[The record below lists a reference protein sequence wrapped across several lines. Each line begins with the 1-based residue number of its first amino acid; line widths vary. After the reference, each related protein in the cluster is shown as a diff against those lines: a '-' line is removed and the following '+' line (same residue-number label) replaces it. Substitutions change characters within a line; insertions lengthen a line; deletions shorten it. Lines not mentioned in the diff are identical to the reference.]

1 MSDPTVVGRDALAGA
16 RVALSVSASGDLS
29 RLGLSE
35 KHCELVV
42 AEVVRSIILA
52 GGTVVYGGR
61 LKPEGYTRI
70 LLEEAGRYHNNR
82 VAVELCV
89 PESEYRKLDAGELE
103 RIDQRLGVAGRLV
116 LVAASG
122 AAVSLG
128 NALDGEADLD
138 PARGLTSMRTL
149 ISQSTDARVVVG
161 GKLVDFAGVEPGL
174 IEEARMSASFG
185 KPVYL
190 AGGYGGAGAALAKF
204 LHPDDFADWAPSDF
218 PVHGDDRAVA
228 EALQRFELEHRSNQV
243 ELGFDEN
250 ARRQLASSH
259 RPADIATLV
268 VRGLAA
274 ALAGRAGSGE

>member
-16 RVALSVSASGDLS
+16 RVALSVSVSADLA

-70 LLEEAGRYHNNR
+70 LLEEAGRYHDRR
-82 VAVELCV
+82 VAVELCIA
-89 PESEYRKLDAGELE
+89 ESEYRKLSADELE

-122 AAVSLG
+122 DVVSLMDSLNG
-128 NALDGEADLD
+128 DADVD

-161 GKLVDFAGVEPGL
+161 GKLVGFAGVEPGL
-174 IEEARMSASFG
+174 IEEARVSASLG

-190 AGGYGGAGAALAKF
+190 AGGYGGAGAALAKV
-204 LHPDDFADWAPSDF
+204 LHADDFVGWAPSDF
-218 PVHGDDRAVA
+218 PVNGDDPTVV
-228 EALQRFELEHRSNQV
+228 EALQKFEAEHRAHQV
-243 ELGFDEN
+243 DLGFDAD

-268 VRGLAA
+268 VRGLAV
-274 ALAGRAGSGE
+274 ALAGRPASSS

>member
-1 MSDPTVVGRDALAGA
+1 MSDPTVVGRDALDGA
-16 RVALSVSASGDLS
+16 RVALSVSVSADLA

-70 LLEEAGRYHNNR
+70 LLEEAGRYHDAR

-89 PESEYRKLDAGELE
+89 PESEYRKLGADELE

-122 AAVSLG
+122 TAVSLAD
-128 NALDGEADLD
+128 ALNGEADVD
-138 PARGLTSMRTL
+138 PGRGLTSMRTL

-161 GKLVDFAGVEPGL
+161 GKLVDFAGAEPGL

-190 AGGYGGAGAALAKF
+190 AGGYGGAGAALAKI
-204 LHPDDFADWAPSDF
+204 LHPEDFADWAPSDF
-218 PVHGDDRAVA
+218 PEYGNDGAVD
-228 EALQRFELEHRSNQV
+228 EALQKFEAEHWAHQV
-243 ELGFDEN
+243 DLGLDES
-250 ARRQLASSH
+250 ARLQLASSH

-268 VRGLAA
+268 VRGLAV
-274 ALAGRAGSGE
+274 ALAADAGSST